1 MSQNGQVAIIVAS
14 KQIPGGVAFDWHAH
28 PVHQLAW
35 AESGVLTVATD
46 VGTWVLPP
54 SRALWVPARVAHAL
68 GSSGAATARNLYFT
82 PALCPIA
89 WSSPTVVA
97 VSDLLAA
104 LICHLAG
111 SGLSREARARA
122 ESVVLD
128 LLSPLSVAAIAVP
141 MPVDDRARRVA
152 EALRADPADQ
162 RELAAWGRLAGASSR
177 TLARLFVTETG
188 LTFGRWRAQ
197 ARLEA
202 SLPMLAGGLPV
213 GVVAH
218 RVGYGSAS
226 AFVAA
231 FRRAVGMPPARY
243 FARVP

>member
-1 MSQNGQVAIIVAS
+1 MSQNGQTAIVVS
-14 KQIPGGVAFDWHAH
+14 SRQIPGGVAFDWHAH
-28 PVHQLAW
+28 PLHQLAW
-35 AESGVLTVATD
+35 AESGVLTMATE

-68 GSSGAATARNLYFT
+68 GSSGAATARNLYFK
-82 PALCPIA
+82 PALCPVN

-111 SGLSREARARA
+111 SGLSAAARSRA
-122 ESVVLD
+122 EAVVLD
-128 LLSPLSVAAIAVP
+128 LLSPLSVAAIVVR
-141 MPVDDRARRVA
+141 MPVDDRALRVA
-152 EALRADPADQ
+152 DALRADPADQ
-162 RELAAWGRLAGASSR
+162 RELAAWGRLAGASAR
-177 TLARLFVTETG
+177 TLARVFVTETG

-197 ARLEA
+197 VRLEA
-202 SLPMLAGGLPV
+202 SLPMLASGLPV
-213 GVVAH
+213 SVVAH

-243 FARVP
+243 FTRIP